1 MPVSPRSS
9 SASVPP
15 RRIAVI
21 SDTHDRCPAALPVLL
36 AAADEIWHLGDV
48 CDPATLVGLEASGVP
63 LRVVR
68 GNNDEH
74 PWPLVLR
81 LERGGRHFHLEHIA
95 PRRAPPGAAFVLSGH
110 THVPSDTTDGQGVR
124 WLNPGCITRPR
135 ARVRGFAWLTVWADG
150 AVGWEPVEIGTGPG

>member
-1 MPVSPRSS
+1 M
-9 SASVPP
+9 SASSTTSATSAAP

-21 SDTHDRCPAALPVLL
+21 SDTHDRCPADLPARL

-48 CDPATLVGLEASGVP
+48 CEPETLFGLEALGIP

-74 PWPLVLR
+74 LWPLALR
-81 LERGGRHFHLEHIA
+81 LERGGRIFHLEHIA
-95 PRRAPPGAAFVLSGH
+95 PRRPSPGAAFVLSGH
-110 THVPSDTTDGQGVR
+110 THVPSDATDAAGVR

-135 ARVRGFAWLTVWADG
+135 ARVRSFAWLSVGADG
-150 AVGWEPVEIGTGPG
+150 AINWQWVELTAS

>member
-1 MPVSPRSS
+1 M
-9 SASVPP
+9 SASSISPASSVAP

-21 SDTHDRCPAALPVLL
+21 SDTHDRCPADLPARL

-48 CDPATLVGLEASGVP
+48 CDPSTLVEIEALGKA

-74 PWPLVLR
+74 PWPLTLR
-81 LERGGRHFHLEHIA
+81 LERGGRIFHLEHIA
-95 PRRAPPGAAFVLSGH
+95 PRRPSPGAAFVLSGH
-110 THVPSDTTDGQGVR
+110 THVPSDTTDADGVR

-135 ARVRGFAWLTVWADG
+135 ARVRSFAWLTVGADG
-150 AVGWEPVEIGTGPG
+150 AVGWHWVEL